1 MKRGEVRWYK
11 FASPNK
17 KRPVL
22 VLHRSDVIEYLSE
35 VTVAP
40 LTTRVRNLP
49 SEVFLSA
56 SEAKTP
62 RDCVVNLD
70 HIATVS
76 KSKMGSLITTLDE
89 ARMHQVNRAIGFAL
103 SLSLN

>member
-11 FASPNK
+11 FASPDK

-22 VLHRSDVIEYLSE
+22 ILHRSDVIEFLSE

-49 SEVFLSA
+49 SEVFLSR

-62 RDCVVNLD
+62 RDSVVNLD

-76 KSKMGSLITTLDE
+76 KSKLGSLITTLDE
-89 ARMHQVNRAIGFAL
+89 ARMQKVNRAISFAL
-103 SLSLN
+103 GLK